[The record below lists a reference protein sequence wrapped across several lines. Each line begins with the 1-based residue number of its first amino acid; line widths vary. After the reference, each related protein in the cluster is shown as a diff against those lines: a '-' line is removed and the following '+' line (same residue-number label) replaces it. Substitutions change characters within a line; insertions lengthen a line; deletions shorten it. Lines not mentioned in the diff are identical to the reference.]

1 MQKLLIREM
10 TIFVILLVTLAFVM
24 HPDLLSTPTERFS
37 IMQDRSNYIH
47 PFLYAFIIYIVL
59 FIFRFIV
66 KKVINLFTKLK
77 NR

>member
-1 MQKLLIREM
+1 MQKLLIREVA
-10 TIFVILLVTLAFVM
+10 IFVILLVTLAFVM
-24 HPDLLSTPTERFS
+24 HPDLLSNPVERFS
-37 IMQDRSNYIH
+37 TMQDRGNYIH
-47 PFLYAFIIYIVL
+47 PFLYTFIIYIVL